1 MKKQMKKRKTKKM
14 KMVIGISVFG
24 LLFGVMRVHASE
36 IFFDA
41 DAVREKTATKS
52 SLLDVNGIFVFRDE
66 FIERERIVK
75 QAYKERLEE
84 IEMLVLSSPQQDFDY
99 ESWVNLVLA
108 ADTGKYIKD
117 VYNEKEDNSLRWWI
131 YCGTASVCVLCLAVR
146 IEDERKKKKKE
157 TEGEKAADERYRDI

>member
-1 MKKQMKKRKTKKM
+1 MKKCRTKKRKAVIVVSVLCLIFGAM
-14 KMVIGISVFG
+14 KVY
-24 LLFGVMRVHASE
+24 ASE
-36 IFFDA
+36 VIFDA

-75 QAYKERLEE
+75 QAYKEKLEG
-84 IEMLVLSSPQQDFDY
+84 IETLVLSSPQQDFDY
-99 ESWVNLVLA
+99 ETWVDLVLA

-117 VYNEKEDNSLRWWI
+117 VYNEKEDSNLRWWI

-146 IEDERKKKKKE
+146 IEDERKKKKEE
-157 TEGEKAADERYRDI
+157 TKGEGPEDEQYREI